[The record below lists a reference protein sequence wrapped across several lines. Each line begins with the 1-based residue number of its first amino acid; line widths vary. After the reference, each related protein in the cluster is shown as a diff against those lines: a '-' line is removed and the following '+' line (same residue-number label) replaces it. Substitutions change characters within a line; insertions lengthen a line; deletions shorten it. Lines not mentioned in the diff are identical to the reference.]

1 MTTRNEIGSARPFS
15 AIPGSDGENLHRP
28 LQWTNVDAPEIAS
41 RAFEGSGMDQ
51 GKARYDHLYEDDGI
65 TPRHEV
71 DFPTK
76 RYPWPQPGSEPSN
89 ALDPVK
95 PRAPSTKPWDTV
107 DKILFCILAM
117 ILAGAALGIV
127 RWVQS

>member
-28 LQWTNVDAPEIAS
+28 LQWTNIDAPEIAS
-41 RAFEGSGMDQ
+41 RAFEGSGMD
-51 GKARYDHLYEDDGI
+51 LYRQMQVPIAHPPLPPAHG
-65 TPRHEV
+65 
-71 DFPTK
+71 
-76 RYPWPQPGSEPSN
+76 EPSN

-95 PRAPSTKPWDTV
+95 PWAPSTKPWDTV